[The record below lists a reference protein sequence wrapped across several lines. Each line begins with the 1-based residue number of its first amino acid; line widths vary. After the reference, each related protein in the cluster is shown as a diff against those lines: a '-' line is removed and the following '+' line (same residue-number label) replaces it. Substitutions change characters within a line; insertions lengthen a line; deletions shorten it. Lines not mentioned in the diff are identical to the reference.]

1 MKKLSALLLAVA
13 VSVAA
18 FAGCAPAASTAAS
31 KVASGASTA
40 VSAVN
45 STVASTATALSG
57 KVSTN
62 GSTSVEKVIQILSE
76 SFMGT
81 NKGVTVTY
89 DPTGSSGG
97 IKAANEGNADIGLS
111 SRKLKDTEKGLKS
124 VTFAIDG
131 IAIIVNKANPIA
143 DLSLEQL
150 KKIATG
156 EVTDWSALGGK
167 GPIVII
173 GREAGSGTRDGFESI
188 VGVEGKVKY
197 AQELPAT
204 GGVVAAVVANPNAI
218 GYASLSAVTDTV
230 KAVTIEKIAPTEATV
245 QDGTYKVQR
254 PFIFVLKEGKELSP
268 AAKAFVDFATSPA
281 AADLIK
287 KGGAVPPK
295 K

>member
-13 VSVAA
+13 VSIAA
-18 FAGCAPAASTAAS
+18 FAGCAPAASKAAS
-31 KVASGASTA
+31 TVASGASKA
-40 VSAVN
+40 ASAI
-45 STVASTATALSG
+45 ASTGNLSG

-230 KAVTIEKIAPTEATV
+230 KAVTIEKVAPTEATV

-268 AAKAFVDFATSPA
+268 AAKAFLDFATSPA